1 MFQFGLVTHS
11 HKMLIIE
18 RKCAGNKFLVLDYP
32 CAESVVVVVVVIG
45 EGRGG
50 GLLFIVM
57 YDMTLRMWLV
67 DLHDAIRVAVT
78 AYRTV

>member
-1 MFQFGLVTHS
+1 MCGVCGGGGGGD
-11 HKMLIIE
+11 
-18 RKCAGNKFLVLDYP
+18 RG
-32 CAESVVVVVVVIG
+32 G